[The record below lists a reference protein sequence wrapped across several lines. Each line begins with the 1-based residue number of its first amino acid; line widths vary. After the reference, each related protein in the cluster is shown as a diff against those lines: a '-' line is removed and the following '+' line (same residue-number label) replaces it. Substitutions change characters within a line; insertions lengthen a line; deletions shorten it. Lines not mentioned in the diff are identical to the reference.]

1 MSFTVFYKKGRGE
14 EIVQEGATREEA
26 EQLIARL
33 FRDEFRFVKAR
44 CENSGV
50 LIDHSFVLPDM
61 DELTSD
67 CSLCL
72 RFHGKDVDDMQW
84 FDLDS
89 YLSTE
94 IEDAWVE
101 LCEDKDMDDDNPQY
115 IIVGVG
121 SNLDAIASDLLGED
135 SAEFG
140 PAELDELGECLDY
153 FDGRQLVDAFV
164 TYLSEQGVSDPV
176 DSKSD
181 FEDHYYG
188 EWDSDEDFAMDYAE
202 SLCLL
207 DDSKWPYTHIDWES
221 ASRDLMFDF
230 AVLESPGGCRYYF
243 RY

>member
-121 SNLDAIASDLLGED
+121 PIWTRLHPTCSERIVPSLALLSWTNSV
-135 SAEFG
+135 SAWTILMVANWWMRLSHTY
-140 PAELDELGECLDY
+140 PSRAYLI
-153 FDGRQLVDAFV
+153 QLILRATSRTIIMANGTVMKISLW
-164 TYLSEQGVSDPV
+164 TMQ
-176 DSKSD
+176 
-181 FEDHYYG
+181 
-188 EWDSDEDFAMDYAE
+188 
-202 SLCLL
+202 SLCVSWMTQNGLTL
-207 DDSKWPYTHIDWES
+207 ILIGNRPRGI
-221 ASRDLMFDF
+221 
-230 AVLESPGGCRYYF
+230 
-243 RY
+243 